1 MQMGSVI
8 SASTG
13 AAAILAAA
21 FIIAAGTSPA
31 ASETDCKSWFL
42 GVCTSRFTPAEQAEI
57 NSRKRLEAL
66 LRDPARAGP
75 ELEQRLRAQ
84 VRYSNGLLLI
94 EDPILHGVTALPATT
109 GWAIGCDILGVRVT
123 FGATGENGAG
133 TEVELV
139 PLGTTVASDA
149 CYGISNVLGAAVL
162 RLTSG
167 Q

>member
-8 SASTG
+8 SASRG

-21 FIIAAGTSPA
+21 FIFAAGTSPA
-31 ASETDCKSWFL
+31 AGETDCKSWFL
-42 GVCTSRFTPAEQAEI
+42 GVCTSRFTPAEQAKI
-57 NSRKRLEAL
+57 DSQKRLEAL

-75 ELEQRLRAQ
+75 ELERRLREQ
-84 VRYSNGLLLI
+84 VRYSIGLLLI
-94 EDPILHGVTALPATT
+94 EEPILHGVTALPATA
-109 GWAIGCDILGVRVT
+109 GWAIGCDMLGVRVT

-139 PLGTTVASDA
+139 PLGTRVESSA
-149 CYGISNVLGAAVL
+149 CYGISNALGVAVL